1 MADNDNVLP
10 LKVGKLPR
18 ECYNNWQE
26 FAEDLVKVMQVA
38 QDNKEIIQGAKGETG
53 DRGLRGPKG
62 DTGQPG
68 SNTNITVRTFDIP
81 DASTYVD
88 INIFDGWERSMFNV
102 RYDGRVVPVSAVNP
116 FVEADG
122 YIGVGTI
129 VLIDLIPTPTTF
141 RVYFVFSPGITA
153 VPDENFILHV
163 TTLS

>member
-18 ECYNNWQE
+18 ECYTSWQE
-26 FAEDLVKVMQVA
+26 FAEDFVKVLQVA
-38 QDNKEIIQGAKGETG
+38 QDNKEIIEGAKGDPG

-62 DTGQPG
+62 DPG
-68 SNTNITVRTFDIP
+68 AAGANTVISTRQFEID

-88 INIFDGWERSMFNV
+88 VPIFSGWESSMF
-102 RYDGRVVPVSAVNP
+102 YIEYSGRVLPVGPYDP
-116 FVEADG
+116 FVAADG

-129 VLIDLIPTPTTF
+129 VLVDEIPTPTTL